1 MKVKKVKVFKVFKP
15 TKRAELPF
23 VLYPMIAYHLKLSFK
38 RAFMSEKVMNY
49 FAYVDCIRAGIER
62 GECILPTEEW
72 EVDESLAMKERIEER
87 EARKIAIKAAES
99 WGNLMVISWWK
110 PKVEVVKEVKAYK
123 VFWIDGK
130 TVIDSLT
137 GEVFRV

>member
-1 MKVKKVKVFKVFKP
+1 MFKP
-15 TKRAELPF
+15 IKRAELPF

-38 RAFMSEKVMNY
+38 RAFMNEKVMNY
-49 FAYVDCIRAGIER
+49 FAYVDCVRAGIER

-72 EVDESLAMKERIEER
+72 EVDENLAMKERIEER
-87 EARKIAIKAAES
+87 DARKIAIKAAES

-110 PKVEVVKEVKAYK
+110 PKVEIVKEVKAYK

-137 GEVFRV
+137 SEVFRI